1 MPPRR
6 KDGKIAQH
14 GVRRLKAIAFL
25 KEKMVNRSNE
35 AIAKQYGVSAKT
47 VAKTLSWAEK
57 AQVFVE
63 IEDALVRD
71 LAPMAVEALKLALV
85 EGDADVA
92 LEVLKGLNILKKSHP
107 VTAKDVKEQ
116 DDLVSYITQLRNKA
130 ELDANTTE
138 GTLLEA
144 RQPLQLVGRP
154 ANDLI
159 PGYSPE
165 LLGASASSDGVGVGT
180 SLPAAGEGEHPADAE
195 RVSGGDRGAN
205 PETEAGESP
214 HSDENRLPGSEGPS
228 PEPAVEG

>member
-165 LLGASASSDGVGVGT
+165 LLGASASSDRIGVDASEQADGPAVDTRSVERAPSGDGE
-180 SLPAAGEGEHPADAE
+180 PDQEAAAGESAHCSEDSLPSPAEHVPERPAD
-195 RVSGGDRGAN
+195 
-205 PETEAGESP
+205 
-214 HSDENRLPGSEGPS
+214 
-228 PEPAVEG
+228 